1 MKKLRTTFLHIVL
14 LTLTTMLLAS
24 CAQYSTK
31 TNKDPGFSTKLTN
44 VYIWSSIGT
53 VEPFTK
59 KLLFSADTFEHQFN
73 TALAKE
79 FTKSG
84 VKNELRDFSPS
95 TDSLADLARFE
106 GTFNP
111 NYRLLVI
118 SPRYDTITSRG
129 VTNVDNLYLDISV
142 IRIKDNKQVWQS
154 SIVIQTNTAP
164 GTAWRE
170 AGANKLAEQIV
181 DALKKDGLI

>member
-31 TNKDPGFSTKLTN
+31 ANKDPRFSTKLTN

-95 TDSLADLARFE
+95 TDNLVDLARFE

-111 NYRLLVI
+111 DYRLLVV
-118 SPRYDTITSRG
+118 SPKYETITARG
-129 VTNVDNLYLDISV
+129 IINVNVLYLDISV
-142 IRIKDNKQVWQS
+142 IRIKDNQRVWWS
-154 SIVIQTNTAP
+154 EIVVDTNTAP

-170 AGANKLAEQIV
+170 AGANKLAEQIIN
-181 DALKKDGLI
+181 ALKQDGLI